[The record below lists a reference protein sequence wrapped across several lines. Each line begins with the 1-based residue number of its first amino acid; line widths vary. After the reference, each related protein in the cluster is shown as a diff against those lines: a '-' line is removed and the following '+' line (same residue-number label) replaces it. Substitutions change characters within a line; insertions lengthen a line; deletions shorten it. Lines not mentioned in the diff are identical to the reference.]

1 MELKRQP
8 SCDPTLCKLKS
19 PAPGMRLITF
29 IATFLCSLT
38 PSLAQDDI
46 GMLRQRLKNAKTDS
60 ASVDVYNEL
69 ILHYQYANSDSA
81 IWFANQGMALFTSN
95 HYQLGIAKITSLLAG
110 VNEIQGHTALAERM
124 YQQAI
129 ELFTQL
135 HYAPGIASSTNGL
148 GVIASKKG
156 NFDASAAYFM
166 QALKIY
172 DSLGDKKGLRDCYLK
187 MGVVNEHFDNL
198 DRALDYYNKSLALS
212 EPKAFAGIAGLH
224 NNIGVVFGKKG
235 DMKGAMAHFEIALK
249 NSDMPELAGVHILS
263 LMNIGIVYDR
273 MDSDELALRY
283 YREALTL
290 AKEKKLPN
298 EIAHVNVNIASVI
311 SKTNPAKAIEYLKE
325 TLETAKLL
333 GQKNLQAEILSDM
346 TEIYKQLGN
355 YKEALTSLQE
365 QKMLQDSI
373 FSMEKAKELA
383 NLQSVYE
390 LEQSNAKVKELE
402 TADKK
407 STRQRNIIIFVAAD
421 LAISLI
427 LLSFFYTKSTRLNK
441 QLKKHEQELE
451 QSNNIKD
458 KLFSIIGHDLR
469 GPMANIPVMM
479 ELLAHT
485 TGSEEERKYL
495 QNTLLEHSKASLET
509 LDKLL
514 YWGQSQIKGAG
525 IKQED
530 FGVQPYLDTNM
541 KLIKTRAEQKH
552 ITITN
557 SIPNDIRL
565 HADPTH
571 FDFIIRNLL
580 SNAVKFTYENGA
592 IELSASTGKIPDM
605 IVFAVQ
611 DNGTGISKEQQ
622 QRIFDALGSS
632 KRGTADEQGNS
643 IGLMLCKDFV
653 VQNGGDIWVESEE
666 GKGSV
671 FYFSL
676 KSA

>member
-1 MELKRQP
+1 
-8 SCDPTLCKLKS
+8 
-19 PAPGMRLITF
+19 MRF
-29 IATFLCSLT
+29 IACIAIFLYSFT
-38 PSLAQDDI
+38 PAFAQDDI
-46 GMLRQRLKNAKTDS
+46 GMLRQRLKNAATDS
-60 ASVDVYNEL
+60 ARIDVYNEI

-81 IWFANQGMALFTSN
+81 IWFANQAMTLFTAN
-95 HYQLGIAKITSLLAG
+95 HYQLGIAKVTSLLAG
-110 VNEIQGHTALAERM
+110 VNEIQGHTELAERM
-124 YQQAI
+124 YKQAI

-135 HYAPGIASSTNGL
+135 HYPSGIASSTNGL

-156 NFDASAAYFM
+156 NFDASATYFM
-166 QALKIY
+166 RALKIY
-172 DSLGDKKGLRDCYLK
+172 ESLGDKKGLSDCYLK

-198 DRALDYYNKSLALS
+198 DRALDYYNKSLALTGA
-212 EPKAFAGIAGLH
+212 KAFAAIAGLH
-224 NNIGVVFGKKG
+224 NNIGVVYGKKG
-235 DMKGAMAHFEIALK
+235 DMKSAMAHFEIALK
-249 NSDMPELAGVHILS
+249 NSDMPELAGLRILS

-273 MDSDELALRY
+273 MDSDVLALRY
-283 YREALTL
+283 YGAALAL

-298 EIAHVNVNIASVI
+298 EMAHVNVNIASVM

-325 TLETAKLL
+325 TLKTVRQL
-333 GQKNLQAEILSDM
+333 GQKNLEAEILNDM

-355 YKEALTSLQE
+355 YKEALSSLQE

-390 LEQSNAKVKELE
+390 LEQSNAKVKQLE
-402 TADKK
+402 IADKK

-421 LAISLI
+421 LAITLI

-441 QLKKHEQELE
+441 QLYRHEQELE

-479 ELLAHT
+479 ELLAHS
-485 TGSEEERKYL
+485 TGSEEEQRYL

-525 IKQED
+525 IKQEQ
-530 FGVQPYLDTNM
+530 FAVQAYLDTNM
-541 KLIKTRAEQKH
+541 KLIKTRAGQKQ
-552 ITITN
+552 ITLTN
-557 SIPNDIRL
+557 SVSPDIRIY
-565 HADPTH
+565 ADPTH

-592 IELSASTGKIPDM
+592 VDLSASTNTIPDM
-605 IVFAVQ
+605 VVFAVR

-622 QRIFDALGSS
+622 QRIFDPLGSS

-653 VQNGGDIWVESEE
+653 VQNGGAIWVESEE
-666 GKGSV
+666 GNGSV